1 MPSPVFCGKG
11 PTAGHTAPAPTH
23 PMMDFRRA
31 ACPHAAA
38 QQTQRFSLFRP
49 ASASAE
55 RVAELGT
62 EMIRK
67 QGAKFAQT
75 QKWKTRNHGKE
86 GCVRD
91 TLLGFPSPFKS
102 IVFETFSKFQKLRQ
116 RDEKNF
122 RHAAQNLGFGGVLSS
137 LSFAVERK
145 GAAGGMALI
154 SRRGA
159 GETDCRTSDSVFY
172 KGCQFRVDR
181 RPAMTQL
188 TSPRKSGKR

>member
-1 MPSPVFCGKG
+1 
-11 PTAGHTAPAPTH
+11 
-23 PMMDFRRA
+23 
-31 ACPHAAA
+31 
-38 QQTQRFSLFRP
+38 
-49 ASASAE
+49 
-55 RVAELGT
+55 
-62 EMIRK
+62 MIRK
-67 QGAKFAQT
+67 HGAKFAQT
-75 QKWKTRNHGKE
+75 QKRKTRNHGKE
-86 GCVRD
+86 GCVRE
-91 TLLGFPSPFKS
+91 TQEGCPSPLKS
-102 IVFETFSKFQKLRQ
+102 VVFETFSKFQKLRQ

-181 RPAMTQL
+181 RAVGPQ
-188 TSPRKSGKR
+188 